1 MTLIVGCLPFIRC
14 LNEGAVG
21 SLCRQGTN
29 EGVRCFGG
37 RDRQGEVAVAL
48 SLMETLCRV
57 VAAQERH
64 AEAAGVAVS
73 LVVPNSDG
81 MRGAAPPP
89 LSRAMPALL
98 RAVIGAVAPGE
109 TVEVRVEIATP
120 GVVQMSIAGRLRPS
134 AAFVTPPDGGLGG
147 FELPAPARRAVAM
160 VMNRGGRV
168 EDRSSAVTGRLRLIV
183 RLYFNP
189 EDVVPVKDAGDGPVV
204 GVAGTTPHRPRGP
217 RRR

>member
-1 MTLIVGCLPFIRC
+1 
-14 LNEGAVG
+14 
-21 SLCRQGTN
+21 
-29 EGVRCFGG
+29 
-37 RDRQGEVAVAL
+37 VAVAL

-64 AEAAGVAVS
+64 AEADGVAIS

-98 RAVIGAVAPGE
+98 RAVIGAVAPGG
-109 TVEVRVEIATP
+109 TVEVRVEIVTSA
-120 GVVQMSIAGRLRPS
+120 VVQTSIAGPLRPG
-134 AAFVTPPDGGLGG
+134 AAFVPPPGGGLGG

-160 VMNRGGRV
+160 VVNRGGRV
-168 EDRSSAVTGRLRLIV
+168 EDRSSAVAGRLRLVV
-183 RLYFNP
+183 RLYFTP
-189 EDVVPVKDAGDGPVV
+189 EDVVPVKDAGDGPAV
-204 GVAGTTPHRPRGP
+204 GLTGTTPHRPRGP